1 MMNALS
7 RWLHSLQA
15 QLILWAILPV
25 TLALIALAFTGVY
38 AHQYEMRDFVAE
50 RNLILARIT
59 AIGIEDGIT
68 GGLIAP
74 DGGDLAGW
82 LPILTEELSGQ
93 LLVID
98 GEARVLAHTDSRLV
112 DTVVGDVPGIADAL
126 QRREG
131 MVTIPDG
138 PEGAVLATFSP
149 VHGTNW
155 VVVIQEPVEGII
167 GPILRFSGLGPIA
180 AFVAIGISLII
191 FAFGWRTIVRP
202 LQRLAQ
208 AMEQVSWGDHEV
220 IHRPVGGVAEI
231 RELHQALEAMVDRIQ
246 GYEDGVHDYLGA
258 VTQGQESERARLA
271 LELHDGAV
279 QELIALGQRLEMAR
293 RMIERGEAEPARAL
307 LDDLRTRQVATVEEL
322 RRIIGDLRPVYLDDL
337 GFLPALEM
345 LVRSVDSRSETH
357 VRLEYG
363 SGLRRLSPDVELAAY
378 RVTQEALNN
387 ALHHA
392 QAQNV
397 VVSVYCDAEGLTLT
411 IADDGIGFDL
421 TKRPELLTQAGHF
434 GLVGLQERV
443 RHMNGSLRIR
453 TAPGAGTSLI
463 ARFPECPE
471 ISPEVT

>member
-1 MMNALS
+1 MNALS
-7 RWLHSLQA
+7 RWLRSLQA

-38 AHQYEMRDFVAE
+38 AHQHEMRDFVAE
-50 RNLILARIT
+50 RNLILARFT

-68 GGLIAP
+68 NGLIAP
-74 DGGDLAGW
+74 TGEDLAGW
-82 LPILTEELSGQ
+82 MPVSVEELSGR

-98 GEARVLAHTDSRLV
+98 GTARVLAHSDPRQ
-112 DTVVGDVPGIADAL
+112 VGSSVGGAPGIAEAL
-126 QRREG
+126 ARSEG
-131 MVTIPDG
+131 ATLIPEGPDG
-138 PEGAVLATFSP
+138 AELVTFSP
-149 VHGTNW
+149 VQGTNW

-191 FAFGWRTIVRP
+191 FTFGWRTIVRP

-208 AMEQVSWGDHEV
+208 AAEQVSWGDHAV
-220 IHRPVGGVAEI
+220 IHLPVGGVAEI
-231 RELHQALEAMVDRIQ
+231 LELHQALEAMVDRIQ
-246 GYEDGVHDYLGA
+246 GYENGVRDYLGA

-293 RMIERGEAEPARAL
+293 RMIERGEAESARAL
-307 LDDLRTRQVATVEEL
+307 LDDLRTRQVTTVEEL

-345 LVRSVDSRSETH
+345 LVRSVNSRSETR

-363 SGLRRLSPDVELAAY
+363 PEVRRLSPDVELAAY
-378 RVTQEALNN
+378 RITQEALNN
-387 ALHHA
+387 ALQHA

-397 VVSVYCDAEGLTLT
+397 VVSVHCDVEGLTLT
-411 IADDGIGFDL
+411 IVDDGAGFDL
-421 TKRPELLTQAGHF
+421 TKRPEQFTQAGHF
-434 GLVGLQERV
+434 GLVGMQERV
-443 RHMNGSLRIR
+443 RQMNGSLRIR
-453 TAPGAGTSLI
+453 TAPGAGTTI
-463 ARFPECPE
+463 VARFPDPTE
-471 ISPEVT
+471 SLRDTD